1 MLAHRSRCLLSP
13 FSRRVYSTVSPEST
27 SEIRD
32 VLQARVKDAMRTKN
46 ISASTTLRSILAE
59 INAADKA
66 ENKPVPSSNIMTIL
80 RKASAQRHDAATQYT
95 QAGRPDL
102 AEKEVAEAFLLEQFL
117 PPLLSTVEIDKN
129 IQDILNS
136 LSHTPSDSDTRK
148 ATGKIFKEFYNRV
161 DRSLVD
167 AELVKTRVN
176 LALAE
181 KM

>member
-1 MLAHRSRCLLSP
+1 MLALRSRCLLSP
-13 FSRRVYSTVSPEST
+13 FSRRVYSTVGPEASQ
-27 SEIRD
+27 EIRD

-46 ISASTTLRSILAE
+46 VSASTTLRSILAE

-66 ENKPVPSSNIMTIL
+66 ANKPVPSSNIMSIL

-95 QAGRPDL
+95 QADRPDL
-102 AEKEVAEAFLLEQFL
+102 AEKELAEASLLEQFL
-117 PPLLSTVEIDKN
+117 PPLLSSVEIDKN

-136 LSHTPSDSDTRK
+136 LSHTSGDDPRK
-148 ATGKIFKEFYNRV
+148 AMGKIFKEFYNRV

-167 AELVKTRVN
+167 AELVKIRVN
-176 LALAE
+176 LALIE